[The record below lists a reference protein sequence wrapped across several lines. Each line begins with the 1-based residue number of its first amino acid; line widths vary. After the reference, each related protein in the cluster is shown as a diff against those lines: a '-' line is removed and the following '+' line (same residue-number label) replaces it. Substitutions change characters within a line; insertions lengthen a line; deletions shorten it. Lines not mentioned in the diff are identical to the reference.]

1 MLQYKAQASRGFW
14 IFPFM
19 KKILIADD
27 DQHCGSLLKHF
38 LKQRGFEVIHL
49 EDGASAIFAAKEQ
62 EPDLIILDI
71 MMPAY
76 SGIDL
81 VKMMRKEEAFK
92 NTPIFLLSSLS
103 QESTLTP
110 DVEMLIDSYID
121 KPFDPQDVIAQI
133 DEALAKKEPRDRGN
147 PGK

>member
-1 MLQYKAQASRGFW
+1 
-14 IFPFM
+14 M
-19 KKILIADD
+19 KKILVADD
-27 DQHCGSLLKHF
+27 DEHCGALLKHF
-38 LKQRGFEVIHL
+38 LKQKGFEVLHL

-92 NTPIFLLSSLS
+92 NTPIFLISSLS
-103 QESTLTP
+103 KESTLTP
-110 DVEMLIDSYID
+110 DIEMLIDSYIS

-133 DEALAKKEPRDRGN
+133 DQALAQKEMRDNRD
-147 PGK
+147 PEI